1 MKYLLLMLISFG
13 AMAEEDRAARMADAL
28 IESNLII
35 EQLVNRIEELE
46 AQSFKDVEQA
56 TQFRKILVKITHN
69 CMTGLDFV
77 SVDDSNR
84 TYRFH
89 CQEAFE

>member
-1 MKYLLLMLISFG
+1 MKYLILMVLSFG
-13 AMAEEDRAARMADAL
+13 AMAEEDHAARMANAL

-69 CMTGLDFV
+69 CMSGLDFV
-77 SVDDSNR
+77 SIDDGNR
-84 TYRFH
+84 AYQFH
-89 CQEAFE
+89 CQEAF